1 MQTLGIDIETYSS
14 TDLTKSGVYK
24 YVEAK
29 DFEILLFAYSVDEG
43 PVQIV
48 DLAQGEHLPETI
60 LIALTSPYVLK
71 TAHNANFERVCI
83 RKHFKTHLP
92 IDQWE
97 CTMAKSTM
105 LGLPLS
111 LDAVGKI
118 LKLQAQKDAA
128 GKQLIKYFSLPCKPT
143 KVNGQRT
150 RNLPQHNPE
159 KWEQFKAYCVKD
171 VEVEQAVRGKIA
183 FFEAT
188 KTEKVLWQIDQ
199 KINDAGILVDPRLV
213 HNAIKLDYLHQ
224 QELTEEA
231 KRITGLNNP
240 NSVAQLKS
248 WLLDNGINAPS
259 LNKASIAESI
269 DDIEDPSVR
278 RLLELRQEMSKTS
291 VKKYLAMTKA
301 VCPDNRIRGLLQYY
315 GANRTGRWAGRLVQV
330 QNLPKNTEELFGNK
344 MVDLD
349 LARTLVLDADH
360 DALKFLFDSVPDTLS
375 QLIRTAFVASPG
387 HRFIV
392 ADFSAIEARVIAWLA
407 GEKWRLDVFNTH
419 GKIYEASAA
428 QMFKVPIETITKG
441 SPLRQKGKVAELAL
455 GYQGGPNALLKMGA
469 LKMGLVE
476 EELPKLVAMWRQAN
490 RKITAYWET
499 VEDAAINAMTDGSTS
514 ISHDIR
520 FIKEKGILFIELPS
534 KRRLS
539 YLRPQLRPN
548 KFGGQSL
555 FYEGMDQTTK
565 QWGLQQTYGGKLVEN
580 IVQAV
585 ARDVLA
591 DAMLRLHRI
600 GYKIVMHVH
609 DEIVSEMPEGKG
621 STQEVDRIMGTPIP
635 WAKGLPLKAESYET
649 LYYKKD

>member
-14 TDLTKSGVYK
+14 VDLSKSGVYR
-24 YVEAK
+24 YVEAP
-29 DFEILLFAYSVDEG
+29 DFEILMFAYSVDEG
-43 PVQIV
+43 PVKIV
-48 DLAQGEHLPETI
+48 DLAKGEQLPEKI

-83 RKHFKTHLP
+83 RKHFKTDLP
-92 IDQWE
+92 IDQWQ

-128 GKQLIKYFSLPCKPT
+128 GKALIKYFCVPCKPT
-143 KVNGQRT
+143 KVNGGRT
-150 RNLPQHNPE
+150 RNLPEHNPE
-159 KWEQFKAYCVKD
+159 KWEQFKAYCVRD
-171 VEVEQAVRGKIA
+171 VEVEQAIRSKIS

-188 KTEKVLWQIDQ
+188 RTEKTLWHIDQ
-199 KINDAGILVDPRLV
+199 TINDTGILVDPELV
-213 HNAIKLDYLHQ
+213 HNAIRLDHLHQ
-224 QELTEEA
+224 QELTLEA
-231 KRITGLNNP
+231 KRITGLDNP
-240 NSVAQLKS
+240 NSVTQLKS
-248 WLLDNGINAPS
+248 WLLENGIDAPS
-259 LNKASIAESI
+259 LNKATIAESI
-269 DDIEDPSVR
+269 DDVTDPTVR
-278 RLLELRQEMSKTS
+278 RVLELRQEMSKTS

-301 VCPDNRIRGLLQYY
+301 VCPDNRVRGLLQYY

-330 QNLPKNTEELFGNK
+330 QNLPRNE
-344 MVDLD
+344 MQDLD
-349 LARTLVLDADH
+349 IARQLVRSGDLDS
-360 DALKFLFDSVPDTLS
+360 LEILFDSVPDTLS

-419 GKIYEASAA
+419 GKIYEASAS
-428 QMFKVPIETITKG
+428 QMFKVPLESVTKG
-441 SPLRQKGKVAELAL
+441 SDLRQKGKMSELAL
-455 GYQGGPNALLKMGA
+455 GYQGGPAAITLIEISNKTP
-469 LKMGLVE
+469 KEKRIPE
-476 EELPKLVAMWRQAN
+476 EELPRLVAMWRQAN
-490 RKITAYWET
+490 KKIVSYWST
-499 VEDAAINAMTDGSTS
+499 VEDAAINAMTDGPTS
-514 ISHDIR
+514 INHGIR

-548 KFGGQSL
+548 KFGGLSL

-580 IVQAV
+580 IVQAI

-609 DEIVSEMPEGKG
+609 DEVVSEMPEGKG
-621 STQEVDRIMGTPIP
+621 SKQEVDKIMGTPIP

-649 LYYKKD
+649 FYYKKD